1 MSDQENDQPNEPDL
15 TDDEGKPLAYG
26 SYLKVPQ
33 LLDLQ
38 DLRSKPEAHDE
49 LLFIIIHQAY
59 ELWFKLVLFELD
71 AVRENM
77 EEGDVYEASRLMQRV
92 LNIEELLVKQIHI
105 LETMTPRDFLSFR
118 AALKPASGFQSA
130 QFREV
135 EFLSGMKEG
144 GQVMKSMQ
152 MLDEEKERLQERLD
166 EPSLRVTFYEMLQ
179 DQGYEVVVPQDGE
192 PLDEDD
198 KQQTL
203 DALHDIFA
211 APENHFHI
219 YQLAEAMVSHDQNIL
234 LWRFHHVRVVERLI
248 GTKHGTGGSPGVKYL
263 NSTLSKRAYP
273 LLWQVRGTL
282 SDEAFYGVERGPTQP
297 PGE

>member
-1 MSDQENDQPNEPDL
+1 MSDEQENPNKPDL
-15 TDDEGKPLAYG
+15 TDDEGNPLAYG
-26 SYLKVPQ
+26 SYLKVPE

-38 DLRSKPEAHDE
+38 ALRSEPQAHDE

-71 AVRENM
+71 SVGEHMR
-77 EEGDVYEASRLMQRV
+77 EGDVYEASRLMQRV
-92 LNIEELLVKQIHI
+92 LTIEDLLVKQIHV

-152 MLDEEKERLQERLD
+152 MLDDEKERLQERLD
-166 EPSLRVTFYEMLQ
+166 EPSLRMMFYELLA
-179 DQGYEVVVPQDGE
+179 DEGYDVVVPQDGE

-198 KQQTL
+198 RKQTL
-203 DALHDIFA
+203 DALHEIFA

-219 YQLAEAMVSHDQNIL
+219 YQLAESLVAHDQNIL

-273 LLWQVRGTL
+273 MLWEVRGML
-282 SDEAFYGVERGPTQP
+282 SDEAFYGVERGPTMP
-297 PGE
+297 PRSE